1 LLEKFKIGNGN
12 ERVEIATKE
21 SRLTTCRWGACYAMT
36 TMIAIHSSEKKTA
49 E

>member
-21 SRLTTCRWGACYAMT
+21 SRLTTCRSEACYAMT
-36 TMIAIHSSEKKTA
+36 TMIAISVHKKKTA